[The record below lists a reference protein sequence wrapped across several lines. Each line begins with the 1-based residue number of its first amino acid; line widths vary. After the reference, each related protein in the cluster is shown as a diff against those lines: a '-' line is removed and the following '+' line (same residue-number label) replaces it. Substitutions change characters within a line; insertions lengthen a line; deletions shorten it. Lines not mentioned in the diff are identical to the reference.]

1 MFTAIITL
9 SFKRARTR
17 ARRTEGN
24 AAAAAAAASWPKL
37 SRVVETK
44 INKVG
49 LSPQWRRD
57 DMPPS
62 PPMAV
67 QSKNRGGSTPVRG
80 RVRSR
85 AHSWWLAVAE
95 LQAANVPIA

>member
-24 AAAAAAAASWPKL
+24 AAAAAASWPKS